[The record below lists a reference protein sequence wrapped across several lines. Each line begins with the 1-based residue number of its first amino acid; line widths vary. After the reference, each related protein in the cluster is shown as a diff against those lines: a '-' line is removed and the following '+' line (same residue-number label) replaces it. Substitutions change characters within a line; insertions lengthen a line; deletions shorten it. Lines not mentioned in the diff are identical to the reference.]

1 MFFPLWFFFCSLKIH
16 SLSKHSL
23 SNRDNG
29 DFIGHGLAHADLS
42 PKQKCQHV
50 YSRGIWP
57 AGRLYWILKYKI
69 KPFVIIAFTV
79 KKTAEGSD
87 WMGNLKQKHQQRNIT
102 KS

>member
-1 MFFPLWFFFCSLKIH
+1 MPLLLCIKGQDVLSSLIFFCSLKIH

-57 AGRLYWILKYKI
+57 AGRLY
-69 KPFVIIAFTV
+69 
-79 KKTAEGSD
+79 
-87 WMGNLKQKHQQRNIT
+87 
-102 KS
+102 